1 MKKVL
6 LAATLLTLTL
16 ALWAQGFY
24 IEYKIT
30 SGTVKGG
37 GTIKNYA
44 QDGNTRSE
52 AVISAP
58 QLPNGIKI
66 TSLSLKASAN
76 VIYLLNE
83 KEKTYSE
90 LKTTETEDY
99 KDYPQADY
107 EVTVLGKET
116 VNGYNTTHVTV
127 KVNGKQRQEMWT
139 TKDIAG
145 YADFSKVKTKYTG
158 QDNLYKALAA
168 KGAEG
173 MPVRVKMAESGQNVQ
188 LDLVKAEKRSN
199 PATLFSLSGY
209 TKSNNASGLPS
220 IEGMPDMQEMMKK
233 LQNMTPEER
242 EEMMKK
248 LKELYQQQQG
258 K

>member
-6 LAATLLTLTL
+6 S
-16 ALWAQGFY
+16 ALSFLVINIVAQAQGFY
-24 IEYKIT
+24 IEFKIT
-30 SGTVKGG
+30 SGSAGG
-37 GTIKNYA
+37 SGSIKSYS
-44 QDGNTRSE
+44 QDGNARSE
-52 AVISAP
+52 AVITAP

-66 TSLSLKASAN
+66 TSLSLKAAPS
-76 VIYLLNE
+76 VIYLLND
-83 KEKTYSE
+83 KDKTYSE
-90 LKTTETEDY
+90 VKTSESEDY
-99 KDYPQADY
+99 KDFPQSEY
-107 EVTVLGKET
+107 EITVLGKET
-116 VNGYNTTHVTV
+116 VNGYNTTHVSV
-127 KVNGKQRQEMWT
+127 KINGKQRQEMWT

-145 YADFSKVKTKYTG
+145 YADFSKVRTKYTG

-173 MPVRVKMAESGQNVQ
+173 MPVRVKMSERGQIVQ

-199 PATLFSLSGY
+199 PASLFSLSGY
-209 TKSNNASGLPS
+209 AKSNNPSGLPN

-248 LKELYQQQQG
+248 LKEMYQQQQG